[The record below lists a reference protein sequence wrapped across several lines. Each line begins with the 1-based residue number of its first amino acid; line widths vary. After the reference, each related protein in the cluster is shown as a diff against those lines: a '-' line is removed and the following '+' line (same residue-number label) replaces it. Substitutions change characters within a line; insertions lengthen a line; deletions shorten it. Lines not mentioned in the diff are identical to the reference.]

1 MDEREPTKKPY
12 EKPRL
17 TRIVFDTQTAVLG
30 FCKGA
35 SGGGPV
41 QNACED
47 ALGDNCLS
55 SGS

>member
-1 MDEREPTKKPY
+1 MDKREPTKKPY

-17 TRIVFDTQTAVLG
+17 TRITFDAQTAVLG

-35 SGGGPV
+35 AGGGPV
-41 QNACED
+41 QGSCED
-47 ALGDNCLS
+47 VLGDNCLS

>member
-12 EKPRL
+12 EKPCL
-17 TRIVFDTQTAVLG
+17 TRIVFDAQTAVLG

-35 SGGGPV
+35 AGGGPV

-47 ALGDNCLS
+47 ALGDHCLS
-55 SGS
+55 AGS

>member
-1 MDEREPTKKPY
+1 MNDYDPKKKKY

-17 TRIVFDTQTAVLG
+17 TRITLDARTAVLG

-35 SGGGPV
+35 AGGGPV
-41 QNACED
+41 QNGCED

-55 SGS
+55 QGS